1 MAKAKI
7 ETYTM
12 KITLPSLESL
22 IDKVKDLTSLV
33 STVMFKFDKND
44 VLIYCLNGDKKGRS
58 VHSFKS
64 HIMKIDDVFKVTEDV
79 PKKLRLC
86 ISDAKKF
93 AVSLNMFI
101 KYMTKQNITDDLTF
115 KFSYNEDGFTE
126 RLQISNKKSKE
137 EIAGGD
143 PINFKM
149 AIDIEK
155 IQNMM
160 DTDNSLFN
168 FNLSKDDFD
177 YIKSKTAIE
186 KDSDTLY
193 LNVNSSSLSIGE
205 SKWEHTICDVSEVD
219 DTTLS
224 FPKKYFKCINY
235 NGTDN
240 VVIYVF
246 DTFILIIG
254 NGTNLLISLELSV

>member
-93 AVSLNMFI
+93 AVSLMQGCGLMPQVTREGKKELQEACSLLNSPSLYSQAAVFLLRLCSLLKISTI
-101 KYMTKQNITDDLTF
+101 KK
-115 KFSYNEDGFTE
+115 
-126 RLQISNKKSKE
+126 
-137 EIAGGD
+137 
-143 PINFKM
+143 
-149 AIDIEK
+149 
-155 IQNMM
+155 
-160 DTDNSLFN
+160 
-168 FNLSKDDFD
+168 
-177 YIKSKTAIE
+177 
-186 KDSDTLY
+186 
-193 LNVNSSSLSIGE
+193 
-205 SKWEHTICDVSEVD
+205 H
-219 DTTLS
+219 
-224 FPKKYFKCINY
+224 
-235 NGTDN
+235 
-240 VVIYVF
+240 
-246 DTFILIIG
+246 
-254 NGTNLLISLELSV
+254 